1 MKRVYMLA
9 AMIFCTLYGYSQREE
24 TLLSHMRFSGAWG
37 SWNSSIGK
45 VKSENI
51 YFNGGYGG
59 IELGKDLFLGWGGY
73 KSSSSIRQDDLRFN
87 MKWNGPVASYSP
99 ASHRLLHPVFT
110 LMIANG
116 KLDPADRAYDR
127 IFVAQPSLGAELNL
141 VRWCHV
147 SVHGGYRFVNDVDLG
162 NYTDSDFSG
171 LYGELVLKFGIS
183 WGRW

>member
-1 MKRVYMLA
+1 MKKILLLLFVLA
-9 AMIFCTLYGYSQREE
+9 STLLNAQHEE

-45 VKSENI
+45 IKNENI

-73 KSSSSIRQDDLRFN
+73 KSSSSIRQDDLRFH
-87 MKWNGPVASYSP
+87 MKWNGPVVSYSP
-99 ASHRLLHPVFT
+99 ASHRVLHPSFT
-110 LMIANG
+110 LMVANG
-116 KLDPADRAYDR
+116 KLDPDNASYDR

-147 SVHGGYRFVNDVDLG
+147 SVNGGYRFVNDVDLG
-162 NYTDSDFSG
+162 KYTDTDFSG